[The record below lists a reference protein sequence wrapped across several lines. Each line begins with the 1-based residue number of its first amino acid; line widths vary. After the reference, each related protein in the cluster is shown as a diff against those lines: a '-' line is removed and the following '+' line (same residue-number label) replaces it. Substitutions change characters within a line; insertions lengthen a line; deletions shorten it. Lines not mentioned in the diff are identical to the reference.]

1 MENKTN
7 TKTFGILS
15 MAEMLAVKAG
25 NGTVIV
31 VPVDPMVKDS
41 SIT

>member
-15 MAEMLAVKAG
+15 MAEMLTVKAG
-25 NGTVIV
+25 TVTV
-31 VPVDPMVKDS
+31 VEVIEPKMVKDS

>member
-15 MAEMLAVKAG
+15 MDEMLAVKAG

-31 VPVDPMVKDS
+31 VPGAPMVKDS

>member
-25 NGTVIV
+25 NGTVIEI
-31 VPVDPMVKDS
+31 PEPDMVKDS